1 MFYGSQTFI
10 IHHKTHSYE
19 NRKENKKKR
28 THIRTEAYKYKRPML
43 EGNVLD
49 KDWAAQQQM
58 MKNKIQYPCECVYVC
73 VFVCNLAIRIVSIIC
88 VCCILLERER

>member
-49 KDWAAQQQM
+49 KD
-58 MKNKIQYPCECVYVC
+58 
-73 VFVCNLAIRIVSIIC
+73 
-88 VCCILLERER
+88 

>member
-19 NRKENKKKR
+19 NRKENKRKKR
-28 THIRTEAYKYKRPML
+28 THIRNEAYKYKRPML

-49 KDWAAQQQM
+49 KD
-58 MKNKIQYPCECVYVC
+58 
-73 VFVCNLAIRIVSIIC
+73 
-88 VCCILLERER
+88 